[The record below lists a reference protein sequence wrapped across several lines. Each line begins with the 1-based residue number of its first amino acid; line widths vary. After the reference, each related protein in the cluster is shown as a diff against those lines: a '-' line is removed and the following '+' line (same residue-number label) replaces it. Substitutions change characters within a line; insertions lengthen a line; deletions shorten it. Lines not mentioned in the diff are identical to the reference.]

1 MSVKLKEISLLS
13 DREEIHKAFEL
24 AQDVFMMYEAPTFTK
39 RGTESFLNFL
49 WGKRVREMLDEGN
62 FRVWGCHSDGE
73 LAGMIALREN
83 SHISLLFVRGDF
95 HRQGIG
101 RMLYAEAKNHA
112 IASGELFITVNASEY
127 GLPFYRAMGF
137 YETDMQLTNDGII
150 YTPMAAKIGSKQ
162 ELYMV

>member
-1 MSVKLKEISLLS
+1 MPVKTVSLLN

-39 RGTESFLNFL
+39 RGTESFLGFL
-49 WGKRVREMLDEGN
+49 WGKRVREMLDDGS
-62 FRVWGCHSDGE
+62 FRVWACYADGG
-73 LAGMIALREN
+73 LAGMLAMRED
-83 SHISLLFVRGDF
+83 SHISLLFVRGDL

-112 IASGELFITVNASEY
+112 IASGTKIITVNASEY

-162 ELYMV
+162 ELYMI